1 MAVFHALIH
10 GIKHRANHQR
20 IARSA
25 ESGTL
30 SPAMLKSLPA
40 FDAALLLPPVSPA
53 DYRYF
58 EHAAE
63 HPFDAT
69 GTTPTLR
76 NAWWLADCAL
86 AAYADPAMAQAIFQS
101 GGLGLVEFAPVSGP
115 RYGGQCYV
123 AADESKIIL
132 AFRGTQVVKSE
143 HVGDLERLRDTV
155 KNVLRDIITDAKV
168 RLVPW
173 SGRAAG
179 RVHQGFA
186 GSLNELLPALSERVA
201 ALRSDNPRRK
211 LWLTGHSLGG
221 ALATLAAD
229 RLEAVQGLHT
239 FGSPQVGD
247 ATFAANFKQPG
258 WRFRNHTDVVAWAPS
273 GVTGYQHIAAGRYF
287 DRHRKLCDEPGLA
300 GLLKDGL
307 QGAPLDLAKSLAAL
321 RQRQWSAIAPE
332 CLNDHAPIVYAIL
345 TWNAYLSTRTAGD

>member
-1 MAVFHALIH
+1 MAPAPPL
-10 GIKHRANHQR
+10 G
-20 IARSA
+20 S
-25 ESGTL
+25 
-30 SPAMLKSLPA
+30 AMLKPLPA
-40 FDAALLLPPVSPA
+40 SDAALLLPPVSPEH
-53 DYRYF
+53 YRYF
-58 EHAAE
+58 EHGAE
-63 HPFDAT
+63 HPFDAE

-101 GGLGLVEFAPVSGP
+101 GGLGLAEFAPVSGP

-123 AADESKIIL
+123 VADESKIIL
-132 AFRGTQVVKSE
+132 TFRGTQVVKSE
-143 HVGDLERLRDTV
+143 HVGDLERLHDTV

-173 SGRAAG
+173 QGRAAG

-186 GSLNELLPALSERVA
+186 DSLNELLPALGERVA
-201 ALRSDNPRRK
+201 ALRRDNPQRK

-247 ATFAANFKQPG
+247 ATFATNFKQPG
-258 WRFRNHTDVVAWAPS
+258 WRFRNHTDVVAWLPS
-273 GVTGYQHIAAGRYF
+273 GTIGYQHIAAGRYF
-287 DRHRKLCDEPGLA
+287 DRRRKLRDEPGTA

-307 QGAPLDLAKSLAAL
+307 QEAPLNLTKSLAAL
-321 RQRQWSAIAPE
+321 HRRQWSAIAPE
-332 CLNDHAPIVYAIL
+332 CLNDHAPIFYAIL
-345 TWNAYLSTRTAGD
+345 TWNAYVSAHSGGELMA